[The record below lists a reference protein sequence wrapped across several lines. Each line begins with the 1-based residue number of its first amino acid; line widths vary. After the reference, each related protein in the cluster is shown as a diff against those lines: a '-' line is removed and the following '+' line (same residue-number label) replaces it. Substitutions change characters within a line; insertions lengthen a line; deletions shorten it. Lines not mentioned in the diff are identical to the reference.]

1 MAFKKSLLFFVPSA
15 IRNPLIYLNY
25 AIFCYDC
32 LKDDAQAQQ
41 YLYNFY
47 NLCESV
53 KVPIE
58 YVRVADKLNLMLPDT
73 LPLPETKIGGP
84 SGRASASVR
93 PIETIEENV
102 GEEEL
107 EESRNRKFE
116 EEIKEEND
124 DIEGDLV

>member
-1 MAFKKSLLFFVPSA
+1 MAFKKSLLFSSA

-25 AIFCYDC
+25 AIFCYEC

-84 SGRASASVR
+84 SGRASAR